1 MSAGDIVGLI
11 ISILLLAYLVFALFR
26 GEQL

>member
-1 MSAGDIVGLI
+1 MSAGDVFGLLV
-11 ISILLLAYLVFALFR
+11 SIAIFAYLVFALFR